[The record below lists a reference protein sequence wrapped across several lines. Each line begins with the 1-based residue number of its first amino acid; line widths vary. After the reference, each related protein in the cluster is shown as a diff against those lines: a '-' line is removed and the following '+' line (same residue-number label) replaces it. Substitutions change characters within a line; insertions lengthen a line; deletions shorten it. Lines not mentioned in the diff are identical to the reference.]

1 MGGKWPDKAKLAK
14 SLSERVT
21 AADWADIVDALVLQA
36 KSGNAA
42 AARLLVNARYGNQ
55 KWLASLDG
63 ESNEVSDRKSRLLR
77 ILKPELENGEH
88 DGAIDGR
95 ETTGIAHTA

>member
-1 MGGKWPDKAKLAK
+1 MSGKRTDKAKLAK

-21 AADWADIVDALVLQA
+21 AADWGAIVDALVLQA

-55 KWLASLDG
+55 KWLASPDG
-63 ESNEVSDRKSRLLR
+63 EANDVGDRKSRLLR
-77 ILKPELENGEH
+77 ILKPELENDEH
-88 DGAIDGR
+88 DGATDGS
-95 ETTGIAHTA
+95 ETPGTARTA

>member
-1 MGGKWPDKAKLAK
+1 MSNKRSDKAK
-14 SLSERVT
+14 SLVERVT
-21 AADWADIVDALVLQA
+21 ATDWAEIVDALVVQA

-63 ESNEVSDRKSRLLR
+63 EAHEVSDRKSRLLK
-77 ILKPELENGEH
+77 ILKPDSENEH

-95 ETTGIAHTA
+95 ETTGTTRTA

>member
-1 MGGKWPDKAKLAK
+1 MSSKQTDKAELAK

-21 AADWADIVDALVLQA
+21 AADWGDIVDALVREA

-42 AARLLVNARYGNQ
+42 AARLLVSARYGNQ

-63 ESNEVSDRKSRLLR
+63 ESNDVSVRKSRLLR
-77 ILKPELENGEH
+77 ILKPDSEKEH

-95 ETTGIAHTA
+95 ETSGTTRTA